1 MPEIR
6 LLGYTAR
13 VAPDLLAAAGPVVHA
28 AAPAHVYAVITDD
41 HVAAHWLTPVRR
53 SFQQVPGAQVVTRAV
68 EPGEARKTRET
79 WATLTDWMLD
89 AGCRRDTTVIALGG
103 GVVGDLAGFVAAT
116 FMRGVPVVQIPT
128 SLLAMV
134 DASIGGKTGVDT
146 PAGKNLVGAFHQ
158 PAAVLIDPLVLS
170 TLPAAH
176 VRAGLAE
183 VIKHGAI
190 ADATFFREAATFGSR
205 VHEALS
211 RGTAMPWGGEEA
223 SALLAR
229 SIAIKARI
237 VTRDERESGERQIL
251 NAGHSVAHAVETAS
265 HYRILHGEAVA
276 IGLVAEARIAEHGGW
291 AETGTAGVL
300 ESALA
305 GTGLPVRLPPGL
317 AVEDLVRVMR
327 MDKKTRQGRI
337 AFALL
342 AAVGR
347 PAGTAADGWS
357 TFVAEDD
364 VRSVLTG
371 MAAADEST
379 RRPSQPAA

>member
-1 MPEIR
+1 MPDIPI
-6 LLGYTAR
+6 LGYMAR
-13 VAPDLLAAAGPVVHA
+13 VVPGLVAEAGPIVHA
-28 AAPAHVYAVITDD
+28 AAPAHMYAVITDD
-41 HVAAHWLTPVRR
+41 HVAANWLTPVRR
-53 SFQQVPGAQVVTRAV
+53 SLQQVPGAQVVARAV
-68 EPGEARKTRET
+68 EPGEARKTRQT
-79 WATLTDWMLD
+79 WAALTDWMLD
-89 AGCRRDTTVIALGG
+89 AGCRRDTTVVALGG

-134 DASIGGKTGVDT
+134 DAAIGGKTGVDA

-176 VRAGLAE
+176 MRAGLAE

-190 ADATFFREAATFGSR
+190 ADAAFFREAAAFGCR
-205 VHEALS
+205 VHDAIT
-211 RGTAMPWGGEEA
+211 RGTAPPWSTEDA

-229 SIAIKARI
+229 SVAIKGGI
-237 VTRDERESGERQIL
+237 VSRDERESGERQIL
-251 NAGHSVAHAVETAS
+251 NAGHTVAHAVESAS
-265 HYRILHGEAVA
+265 EYRILHGEAVA
-276 IGLVAEARIAEHGGW
+276 IGLVAESRIAEQGGW
-291 AETGTAGVL
+291 AEPGTARLL

-305 GTGLPVRLPPGL
+305 GAGLPVQLPSEL
-317 AVEDLVRVMR
+317 AVDVLVRAMR
-327 MDKKTRQGRI
+327 VDKKMRQGRI

-347 PAGTAADGWS
+347 PAGSDAGGWS

-364 VRSVLTG
+364 VRSVLAG
-371 MAAADEST
+371 MAAPDEPA
-379 RRPSQPAA
+379 RPAKPAA